1 MYSTN
6 LRQVLHI
13 RCWELT
19 HVRGGKEGH
28 SGKGSYSFTH
38 PVLALG
44 RNAVSCAGEC
54 LDSSGKSKKGKSLFS
69 LCYQETYGDNS
80 ILYPVL
86 SNNNSTWEG
95 VEDARGIDVVG

>member
-19 HVRGGKEGH
+19 HIRGEQGGRA
-28 SGKGSYSFTH
+28 GKGSYSFTH

-54 LDSSGKSKKGKSLFS
+54 LDSSGKCKKGKLF
-69 LCYQETYGDNS
+69 LNLLTGN
-80 ILYPVL
+80 L
-86 SNNNSTWEG
+86 
-95 VEDARGIDVVG
+95 R

>member
-44 RNAVSCAGEC
+44 RNVVSCAGKC

-69 LCYQETYGDNS
+69 LCYQETYGDN
-80 ILYPVL
+80 
-86 SNNNSTWEG
+86 
-95 VEDARGIDVVG
+95 